1 MGTLSVGD
9 VVIIPFPYG
18 VAGHLKSAKIAEA
31 IAYLIEM
38 LSACV
43 QDDSF

>member
-1 MGTLSVGD
+1 MGTPSEGD

-18 VAGHLKSAKIAEA
+18 GAGHLKSAKIAEA
-31 IAYLIEM
+31 IAHLIEM
-38 LSACV
+38 LSARI